1 MKKMK
6 SDRSY
11 VQNRKNR
18 QENAETIDKN
28 KQNKYNE
35 ITKKYSKKCYSLGR
49 KIKKNGGKIG

>member
-1 MKKMK
+1 MK
-6 SDRSY
+6 SDRKY